1 MLRQNYLLRA
11 LLLLLL
17 LLPWVGVGLG
27 FLESWR
33 TYSIGDE
40 MLVPLWAWLAVV
52 LLPVGAVAL
61 ARMMANRLVLQW
73 ILRKR
78 MTKNN
83 RLK

>member
-40 MLVPLWAWLAVV
+40 MQVPLWAWLAIV
-52 LLPVGAVAL
+52 LLPVSAVLL
-61 ARMMANRLVLQW
+61 ARMLANRLTLQW
-73 ILRKR
+73 LLRKR
-78 MTKNN
+78 TIKNTK
-83 RLK
+83 

>member
-17 LLPWVGVGLG
+17 LLPWVGVLLG

-33 TYSIGDE
+33 AYAIGDD
-40 MLVPLWAWLAVV
+40 MQVPVWAWAAVALLPVLAVV
-52 LLPVGAVAL
+52 L

-73 ILRKR
+73 LLRKR
-78 MTKNN
+78 MTKNA
-83 RLK
+83 KQ